1 MYHANCTIEGSILVP
16 IAISGTLG
24 YLEKRA
30 RRVCTRREK
39 KDGNVDGLEAINP
52 ISRSNETAN
61 LTHSHIPS
69 NGNAL
74 LSPLSPLGNRS
85 SSSSSF
91 LFFFFFTRFPSSR
104 RPCRANCPTFFL
116 SSREKFSREGRGKG
130 RDRGGKVGIR
140 KGGRLRRVRVFRG
153 SRKRRMQR
161 VMMIIATLCVD
172 EDDDD
177 DRRV

>member
-91 LFFFFFTRFPSSR
+91 FHAVSFFSTAVSR
-104 RPCRANCPTFFL
+104 KLPDFL
-116 SSREKFSREGRGKG
+116 PLLPREISAGRERERERQGREGWDMKGRKVASCACFSRPSK
-130 RDRGGKVGIR
+130 
-140 KGGRLRRVRVFRG
+140 
-153 SRKRRMQR
+153 
-161 VMMIIATLCVD
+161 A
-172 EDDDD
+172 
-177 DRRV
+177 

>member
-30 RRVCTRREK
+30 RRVCTRGEK

-91 LFFFFFTRFPSSR
+91 FTRFPSSR

-116 SSREKFSREGRGKG
+116 SCREKFPREGRGKG
-130 RDRGGKVGIR
+130 RGRRGMVGI
-140 KGGRLRRVRVFRG
+140 
-153 SRKRRMQR
+153 
-161 VMMIIATLCVD
+161 
-172 EDDDD
+172 
-177 DRRV
+177 

>member
-30 RRVCTRREK
+30 RRVCTRGEK

-91 LFFFFFTRFPSSR
+91 FSR
-104 RPCRANCPTFFL
+104 GFLLLDGRVAQIARL
-116 SSREKFSREGRGKG
+116 SSSPPARNFRGKGEGRGEAG
-130 RDRGGKVGIR
+130 E
-140 KGGRLRRVRVFRG
+140 GRLGYEREEGCVVCVFFEALESVG
-153 SRKRRMQR
+153 CN
-161 VMMIIATLCVD
+161 A
-172 EDDDD
+172 
-177 DRRV
+177 